1 VSVGYPGDYASWPR
15 DRQNRAYA
23 EGAYADRKPSTPAT
37 LKTAAEFCA
46 EYAPLSY
53 AIEPIVRSRS
63 LYTLTAKT
71 GAGKTALMVAAGLA
85 VPTGRS
91 DILGVDVEQG
101 RVAYCAFENPDDVRM
116 RLMIA
121 AYLLNVNLAD
131 LADRL
136 VVLDVRMKP
145 EDVIVKLAAAS
156 EGGFFSLILADTLAA
171 WFDGKD
177 INDNVQAGD
186 FIRRVRPLTAL
197 PGNPSVLVAA
207 HPTKGAGEDQLVPY
221 GGGAILNEVDGN
233 LSLWRKPDTGNVHLH
248 WQGKLRGLEFKQRPF
263 RFEIASSPDILDAKG
278 RQVQL
283 PVIRPIAEADDE
295 ARQQIERNLDAALL
309 RVMKDNPSGSQAD
322 WATAIGL
329 RNKSGVNRKLQQLK
343 GEKLVETA
351 LGRWILTAK
360 AEKALKS

>member
-1 VSVGYPGDYASWPR
+1 MNDA
-15 DRQNRAYA
+15 
-23 EGAYADRKPSTPAT
+23 PSEFFKSRLYMPKDG
-37 LKTAAEFCA
+37 LKTAAQFCA
-46 EYAPLSY
+46 EYVPLSY
-53 AIEPIVRSRS
+53 AVEPIIRSRS

-91 DILGVDVEQG
+91 DILGSEVERG
-101 RVAYCAFENPDDVRM
+101 RVAYLAFENPDDVRM

-121 AYLLNVNLAD
+121 AHLLNIDLSV

-136 VVLDVRMKP
+136 VVLDVRTKP
-145 EDVIVKLAAAS
+145 EDVLAKLASAS
-156 EGGFFSLILADTLAA
+156 QGGLFSLVMADTLAA

-233 LSLWRKPDTGNVHLH
+233 LTLWRKPDTGSVHLH
-248 WQGKLRGLEFKQRPF
+248 WQGKLRGLEFAPRPF
-263 RFEIASSPDILDAKG
+263 RFEIVGSPDILDSKG

-283 PVIRPIAEADDE
+283 PVIRPCAEAEDE
-295 ARQQIERNLDAALL
+295 QRQAAEVNLDAALL
-309 RVMKDNPSGSQAD
+309 RAMKDNPSGSQAD
-322 WATAIGL
+322 WATAIGIK
-329 RNKSGVNRKLQQLK
+329 NKSGVNRRLQSLK
-343 GEKLVETA
+343 SEKLADVV
-351 LGRWILTAK
+351 LGRWFITAK
-360 AEKALKS
+360 GEKALKPGAKT